1 MAGISNEAVKLVDP
15 NYVVEPTGNMYFMM
29 VSVLLITI
37 LGTIITEKV
46 VEPRLGAYK
55 GSLAHGSK
63 EEQDISDVEKKA
75 LKKAA
80 LTLLAMV
87 VIIVA
92 LCIPSNSIFR
102 GDNGSLLGKSPLIQ
116 GVIIIVCIFFFVPS
130 VVYGFA
136 SGKYKNDKDVC
147 SALAQSMSHM
157 SSYIALSFVAAQFIN
172 YFNYSKLG
180 TILALHGAAFF
191 KAIDIGT
198 IPLMI
203 LFVLFSAFLNL
214 FMGSASAKWAILAP
228 VFVPMF
234 MLLNYSPEMA
244 QVAFRIGDS
253 CTNIITPMMSFF
265 AMIVVFVQE
274 YDDEAGMGTLTSM
287 MLPYTIVF
295 LIGWTLMMIVWIT
308 LGLPLGPNS
317 TIFLAA

>member
-1 MAGISNEAVKLVDP
+1 
-15 NYVVEPTGNMYFMM
+15 
-29 VSVLLITI
+29 
-37 LGTIITEKV
+37 
-46 VEPRLGAYK
+46 
-55 GSLAHGSK
+55 
-63 EEQDISDVEKKA
+63 
-75 LKKAA
+75 
-80 LTLLAMV
+80 
-87 VIIVA
+87 
-92 LCIPSNSIFR
+92 
-102 GDNGSLLGKSPLIQ
+102 
-116 GVIIIVCIFFFVPS
+116 
-130 VVYGFA
+130 
-136 SGKYKNDKDVC
+136 
-147 SALAQSMSHM
+147 
-157 SSYIALSFVAAQFIN
+157 
-172 YFNYSKLG
+172 
-180 TILALHGAAFF
+180 
-191 KAIDIGT
+191 
-198 IPLMI
+198 MI

>member
-1 MAGISNEAVKLVDP
+1 M
-15 NYVVEPTGNMYFMM
+15 
-29 VSVLLITI
+29 
-37 LGTIITEKV
+37 
-46 VEPRLGAYK
+46 
-55 GSLAHGSK
+55 
-63 EEQDISDVEKKA
+63 EKKA